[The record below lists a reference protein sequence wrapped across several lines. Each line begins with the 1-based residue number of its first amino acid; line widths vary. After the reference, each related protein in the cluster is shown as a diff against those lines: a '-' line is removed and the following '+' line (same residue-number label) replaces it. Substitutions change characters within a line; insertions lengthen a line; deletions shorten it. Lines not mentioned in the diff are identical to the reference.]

1 MRIIQLLSI
10 SLVSLA
16 LVACGESAQEK
27 LARYELKSNQE
38 LKAYS
43 DKISCSAQNHGD
55 TSKCTDLIKKY
66 EQLAKEVREMEES
79 GEYGNF

>member
-10 SLVSLA
+10 SLASLA

-27 LARYELKSNQE
+27 LARYELKANQE
-38 LKAYS
+38 DKAYR
-43 DKISCSAQNHGD
+43 DLTSCLWRNAD
-55 TSKCTDLIKKY
+55 DRSKCADLNKKY
-66 EQLAKEVREMEES
+66 EQLNKEVSEMEES